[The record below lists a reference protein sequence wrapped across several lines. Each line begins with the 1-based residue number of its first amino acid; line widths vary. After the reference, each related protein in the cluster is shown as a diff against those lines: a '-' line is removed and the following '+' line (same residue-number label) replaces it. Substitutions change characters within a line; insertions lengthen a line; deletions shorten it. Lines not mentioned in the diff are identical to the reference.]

1 MGSADFLDGICYNAE
16 NVAMQSACIMLMDIY
31 GKLKLHPNSPFRSFQ
46 TAFLATSICVIGIHL
61 DIFI

>member
-31 GKLKLHPNSPFRSFQ
+31 GKLKLHPYSLPFLSAASDYLFSNFQ
-46 TAFLATSICVIGIHL
+46 FVS
-61 DIFI
+61 